1 MKTWKMVCLAAAIA
15 TAPAVASAEEWILAS
30 PYPDSSYVTA
40 NTRTFADDV
49 RTATGG
55 KIDIKVHAGASLYK
69 LPEIKRAVQTRQ
81 IAAGEVL
88 LGSMTN
94 EDPIY
99 GTAMMPFLTK
109 DIDDAKRL
117 WAAARPFTEERMA
130 KSGLK
135 LLYIT
140 CWPGQS
146 LLTRKAVNSFSDLNG
161 TKFRVQDP
169 NTAELVMQMGATGV
183 RVETADIPQAF
194 LTGII
199 DGMYT
204 SNETTATL
212 KGWDYIQHAYE
223 TNAWYPLNV
232 IFMNLAQWKSLD
244 AAMQAEITKAAQ
256 AAEERSFD
264 MAKAAT
270 DKANKLLT
278 EHGVEVTAPSPA
290 LMAEFRKIGDNML
303 EGWKKQAGADG
314 EALLKAFQSSRGGN

>member
-1 MKTWKMVCLAAAIA
+1 MKLLKMACLAAAIV
-15 TAPAVASAEEWILAS
+15 TAPGAALAEEWILAS

-49 RTATGG
+49 RKATGG
-55 KIDIKVHAGASLYK
+55 KVDIKVHAGASLYK

-94 EDPIY
+94 EDPVY
-99 GTAMMPFLTK
+99 GIAMMPFLTK

-117 WAAARPFTEERMA
+117 WAASRPFTEARMA
-130 KSGLK
+130 KAGLK

-146 LLTRKAVNSFSDLNG
+146 LLTRKPVNSFADLKG

-169 NTAELVMQMGATGV
+169 NTAELVKQMGATGV

-212 KGWDYIQHAYE
+212 KGWDYVRHAYE

-232 IFMNLAQWKSLD
+232 IFMNLAQWNSLD
-244 AAMQAEITKAAQ
+244 PETQAAVSKAAN

-278 EHGVEVTAPSPA
+278 EHGVEVTAPSAA
-290 LMAEFRKIGDNML
+290 LMTEFQKIGATML

-314 EALLKAFQSSRGGN
+314 DALLKAFQTSRGN

>member
-1 MKTWKMVCLAAAIA
+1 MKTWKMVCLAALIV
-15 TAPAVASAEEWILAS
+15 TAPAVATAEEWILAS
-30 PYPDSSYVTA
+30 PYPDSSYVTT
-40 NTRTFADDV
+40 NTRAFADDV
-49 RTATGG
+49 RKASGG

-99 GTAMMPFLTK
+99 GIAMMPFLTK

-146 LLTRKAVNSFSDLNG
+146 LLTRKSVNSFSDLKG

-169 NTAELVMQMGATGV
+169 NTAELVNQMGATGV

-204 SNETTATL
+204 SNETTATRRA
-212 KGWDYIQHAYE
+212 GTTSD
-223 TNAWYPLNV
+223 TP
-232 IFMNLAQWKSLD
+232 M
-244 AAMQAEITKAAQ
+244 
-256 AAEERSFD
+256 R
-264 MAKAAT
+264 
-270 DKANKLLT
+270 
-278 EHGVEVTAPSPA
+278 P
-290 LMAEFRKIGDNML
+290 ML
-303 EGWKKQAGADG
+303 GI
-314 EALLKAFQSSRGGN
+314 R